1 MLLCRIPLS
10 VSESVLTTEMEEAC
24 VVCVGA
30 QVADTLG
37 KSFRIQLFR
46 SSVQTPP
53 AQRCQRRAMMLVTW
67 FAALTPSPPSS
78 SSLWLACY
86 YVCVQACKR
95 CVSVVGLLI
104 FEVVQSNV

>member
-1 MLLCRIPLS
+1 MLLCRILLS

-53 AQRCQRRAMMLVTW
+53 AQCCQRSAVMLVTW
-67 FAALTPSPPSS
+67 FAAPTPSSSS
-78 SSLWLACY
+78 SSLWLACD

>member
-1 MLLCRIPLS
+1 MLLCQIPLS

-67 FAALTPSPPSS
+67 FAALTPSSS
-78 SSLWLACY
+78 SSLWLACD
-86 YVCVQACKR
+86 YVCVQACKH
-95 CVSVVGLLI
+95 CVSIVGLLI

>member
-67 FAALTPSPPSS
+67 FAALTPSPPPPPPYG
-78 SSLWLACY
+78 WRVIMF
-86 YVCVQACKR
+86 VCKH
-95 CVSVVGLLI
+95 VSAVSPL
-104 FEVVQSNV
+104 